1 MSLGEVDRMS
11 VSEEQST
18 DDRGLDPESS
28 RSVEELREERL
39 LALLRDLVGTEGG
52 EKAAAVL
59 GVSYRTVSRAVESDR
74 LTPRMAVALE
84 RLLLLGGGSA
94 AARERERMDALE
106 RRSGELADGLREAI
120 DRIDA
125 VVAEI
130 AAVRAE
136 TAATREEQEEQAET
150 LRLVEQRL
158 ATLEAARQGSEAAS
172 GSATGGG
179 QAGQPGE
186 RPRYVPPRRYPQLV
200 TKEAEEGEE
209 QVYGEAAPVVVEWR
223 RTYAEMMRL
232 VKTGP
237 PLRCNA
243 VNERRLELEVALIG
257 EHGLTLPPAWSPW
270 SRHERQDQLWNRRQL
285 QRLNRRERGRLLRRK
300 WLLRALTLGFWWE

>member
-1 MSLGEVDRMS
+1 MDERDMY
-11 VSEEQST
+11 
-18 DDRGLDPESS
+18 PESS

-59 GVSYRTVSRAVESDR
+59 GVSYRTVARAVESDR
-74 LTPRMAVALE
+74 LTPRMAVALV
-84 RLLLLGGGSA
+84 LLLLGGGSA
-94 AARERERMDALE
+94 AACERERMDGLE
-106 RRSGELADGLREAI
+106 RRAGELAEGLSEAI

-125 VVAEI
+125 VGAEVAALRAE
-130 AAVRAE
+130 AVAVR
-136 TAATREEQEEQAET
+136 EEREEQAEAMQ
-150 LRLVEQRL
+150 LVERRL
-158 ATLEAARQGSEAAS
+158 AALEAERRGSDAAS
-172 GSATGGG
+172 GSATGGK
-179 QAGQPGE
+179 QPGD

-209 QVYGEAAPVVVEWR
+209 LVYGEAAPVVAEWR

-232 VKTGP
+232 VKSGP

-243 VNERRLELEVALIG
+243 VNERRLELEVELIG

-270 SRHERQDQLWNRRQL
+270 SQYERQDQLWNRRQL
-285 QRLNRRERGRLLRRK
+285 QRINRRERGRLRRRK

>member
-1 MSLGEVDRMS
+1 M
-11 VSEEQST
+11 
-18 DDRGLDPESS
+18 
-28 RSVEELREERL
+28 
-39 LALLRDLVGTEGG
+39 
-52 EKAAAVL
+52 L
-59 GVSYRTVSRAVESDR
+59 GVSYRTVARAVESGR

-94 AARERERMDALE
+94 AVRERERMDALVK
-106 RRSGELADGLREAI
+106 RAGELAEGLGEAI

-130 AAVRAE
+130 ASVRVE
-136 TAATREEQEEQAET
+136 VVAAGEEQAET
-150 LRLVEQRL
+150 MRLVERRV
-158 ATLEAARQGSEAAS
+158 AALEAVRQGSDAAPAA
-172 GSATGGG
+172 ATGGG
-179 QAGQPGE
+179 QPGD
-186 RPRYVPPRRYPQLV
+186 RPRYVPPRRYPQVV

-209 QVYGEAAPVVVEWR
+209 HVYGEAAPVIAEWR

-232 VKTGP
+232 VKSGP

-257 EHGLTLPPAWSPW
+257 EHGLTLPPARYPW
-270 SRHERQDQLWNRRQL
+270 SRSERQGQVWNRRQL

-300 WLLRALTLGFWWE
+300 WLLRLLTLGFWWE

>member
-11 VSEEQST
+11 VSEEQDT
-18 DDRGLDPESS
+18 DDHGLDSGSS

-106 RRSGELADGLREAI
+106 RRSGELADGLREAV
-120 DRIDA
+120 A
-125 VVAEI
+125 AEI

-136 TAATREEQEEQAET
+136 QEEQAEAM
-150 LRLVEQRL
+150 RLVEWRV
-158 ATLEAARQGSEAAS
+158 AALEAVRQGSDAAS

-179 QAGQPGE
+179 QAGQPGD
-186 RPRYVPPRRYPQLV
+186 RPRYVPPKRYPQVV

-209 QVYGEAAPVVVEWR
+209 LVYGEAAAVIVEWR

-232 VKTGP
+232 EKSGP
-237 PLRCNA
+237 PLRNNA
-243 VNERRLELEVALIG
+243 VNERRLELEVALIE
-257 EHGLTLPPAWSPW
+257 EHGLTLPPSRYPW
-270 SRHERQDQLWNRRQL
+270 SQHERQDQLWNRRQL

>member
-1 MSLGEVDRMS
+1 MSFGKVDRMS
-11 VSEEQST
+11 ESEEQNT
-18 DDRGLDPESS
+18 DDRDLDPGSS
-28 RSVEELREERL
+28 GSVEELREERL

-59 GVSYRTVSRAVESDR
+59 GVSYRTVSRAVESGR

-94 AARERERMDALE
+94 AVRERERVDGLVK
-106 RRSGELADGLREAI
+106 RTGELADGLREAL
-120 DRIDA
+120 DGIDA
-125 VVAEI
+125 VVAEV
-130 AAVRAE
+130 AALRAE
-136 TAATREEQEEQAET
+136 VVAAGEEQAET
-150 LRLVEQRL
+150 LQLVEQRL

-172 GSATGGG
+172 GSASGGG
-179 QAGQPGE
+179 QAGE
-186 RPRYVPPRRYPQLV
+186 RPRYVPPRRYPQVV

-209 QVYGEAAPVVVEWR
+209 HVYGEAAPVIAEWR
-223 RTYAEMMRL
+223 RTYAEMLRL
-232 VKTGP
+232 VKSGP

-243 VNERRLELEVALIG
+243 VNERRLELEVALIE
-257 EHGLTLPPAWSPW
+257 EHGLTLPPARYPW
-270 SRHERQDQLWNRRQL
+270 SRSERQGQLWNRRQL